1 MNWAQGNGPAKLVCN
16 NTKFFKTMRLPS
28 SIYYVVMLSLLF
40 FLLPVAGCDKKDDMV
55 GKIKVVFAN
64 TPEIVVP
71 DARVELYQN
80 DIKIVGYTDN
90 RGVFEFTFRMKMK
103 LNVTAIKDTSTVTNA
118 PALKGVGTIALGE
131 WGEVVEETIYL
142 SN

>member
-1 MNWAQGNGPAKLVCN
+1 MSHPTPINCVL
-16 NTKFFKTMRLPS
+16 LP
-28 SIYYVVMLSLLF
+28 VLF
-40 FLLPVAGCDKKDDMV
+40 FLMLSAGCNKDDDMV

-103 LNVTAIKDTSTVTNA
+103 LNVTATKDTSTVTNA
-118 PALKGVGTIALGE
+118 PALKGLGTIAMGE
-131 WGEVVEETIYL
+131 YGGEVEETIYL